1 MSNPNNKP
9 AFNNDGNV
17 KKNNNKGR
25 GGNNNN
31 NNNPR
36 NPPPA
41 GRGQQPNK
49 GFNNNATNGPSGKR
63 PNAPYKTDGNQPHQN
78 GNTPTF
84 DESNMNGVANGEV
97 KSPQPQSPMHQPQ
110 AQGSNRS
117 QPTLS
122 PHSQDFV
129 PSRTLSAPPDL
140 KEQMKGGMVY
150 TPFKTNYLQGEQAHN
165 YQYPEGAPIQFGQH
179 PMHPTQPLP
188 IHPHMAQPGP
198 VHQYTPPKGA
208 PLPIHPADMAAAK
221 KQPHLQPP
229 INAGPPPGQGPGPMQ
244 GPMGMVPPHY
254 PPHMRPPQMN
264 PVPPNNL
271 NPMAAPFM
279 PPANVYPPVVGYP
292 PQPYY
297 PMQPQVG
304 MPPMQVPGTPP
315 NNFAPARPKLP
326 TPPKKVI
333 RIWDPNTGEDL
344 NLADANKD
352 NANNAANNTTA
363 NPKTTTGAGNILPE
377 LGGAMQTPKEDK
389 PKPSESTKSPLMEV
403 PKETGLKPPIRHA
416 ITHKPEEKKSEPVKT
431 EDKKDE
437 TPAPSA
443 EIKKDEPK
451 KEVPKPVE
459 PKVEEPKK
467 EVPKEEVK
475 PKVEEPKKEEVKVE
489 EPKKDVTPKEEPKPV
504 ETKLVEP
511 VKIVEEPK
519 KSEDKTDNDDK
530 KDDEDNW
537 EKKDEEQ
544 LTKEIKEKKLDATMT
559 LPGAS
564 SNKKIYGRDFLLQFQ
579 SQFTDKPATLR
590 PDVLNVILGGSEGGS
605 GDKTPRGQD
614 RNWRGGQG
622 RGGNLARS
630 RDSLS
635 SSGTMGQTPKGDRKG
650 RGGRGGGSTT
660 PRGKKRPDLNA
671 SQEPKVK
678 DKSLWSRPEKATDEH
693 TELTRKVQSLLNKLT
708 LDKFEV
714 ISAKLLTIKVDTL
727 SNLRLVINLLYDKA
741 IIEPKF
747 CTMYA
752 ELCKKLSEHYA
763 QLYPEKDEDPERTLK
778 FSFRR
783 VLLTKCQTEFETKKQ
798 LPSLDDAKDPQQKL
812 ELEIEASKIRARNK
826 GNIKFIGELYKKR
839 MLTENIMHGCLKT
852 LLGNGSQG
860 QNEEDLEN
868 FCDLMSNIGG
878 QLDAIDKQKMTKD
891 YFDAMKVLAKSSN
904 IILRIRFALEAVMKL
919 RETGWKSRVDNTP
932 KTIKQVHEEAA
943 QKEREQLAR
952 ERETDRQRRNVGK
965 TKRPSATGGWAEVTG
980 SGSTSTGRG
989 KAPAPAPILREGIGR
1004 GSPVVPRAADKTKT
1018 APPQSSGKNIFS
1030 ALADSGEAR
1039 EKPRYDDEDEYSGEE
1054 EVPKYQIKKR
1064 PAAVAPPPES
1074 DEEDEEDEGEEGER
1088 PKRYQPTRVASS
1100 APPPEDEEDEEDDEE
1115 SLVRGRG
1122 QYSNSEDE
1130 DESYDEEQG
1139 GDLEST
1145 LDNTL
1150 RDFIDDPNDIEAVV
1164 RDLKPLARDDRAR
1177 NDMLDKMVLIAIE
1190 GAEVNA
1196 TRVTEVLAATHRAA
1210 LFETEQITEAFN
1222 RVVDQLGDLAL
1233 DLPKATTLLPVILA
1247 RGLADGWLNKSSLG
1261 QRINQLSS
1269 QEESDLHL
1277 IERFV
1282 GDIARQLV
1290 ALKGAQEALKMFNDT
1305 QIKVSQVLEQNSPE
1319 AVSKF
1324 YQSAGLPVT
1333 APAAAAP
1340 APAPKKKKNEYKEVA
1355 AQFKKESKPSAIQ
1368 NFIKAQS
1375 PEVKEDPDFV
1385 SKLVDC
1391 VLALCDQQNS
1401 LSHQSFDQKTFN
1413 KFKSTFTNYKDLMLQ
1428 LLGRDNVQLAV
1439 LQQIQTFVSKN
1450 SYPAAFVAAIFEL
1463 LFQHRLASAPAFN
1476 TWAKSADA
1484 DTLAELNKADWFKKI
1499 VA

>member
-1 MSNPNNKP
+1 
-9 AFNNDGNV
+9 
-17 KKNNNKGR
+17 
-25 GGNNNN
+25 
-31 NNNPR
+31 
-36 NPPPA
+36 
-41 GRGQQPNK
+41 
-49 GFNNNATNGPSGKR
+49 
-63 PNAPYKTDGNQPHQN
+63 
-78 GNTPTF
+78 
-84 DESNMNGVANGEV
+84 MNGVANGEV

-110 AQGSNRS
+110 AQGSNRA

-140 KEQMKGGMVY
+140 KEQMKYGMVY
-150 TPFKTNYLQGEQAHN
+150 TPFKTNYLQEQPHN
-165 YQYPEGAPIQFGQH
+165 YQHPEGAPIQFGAQH
-179 PMHPTQPLP
+179 PVHPATQPLP
-188 IHPHMAQPGP
+188 IHPHMPQPGP
-198 VHQYTPPKGA
+198 VQGYTPPKNA

-229 INAGPPPGQGPGPMQ
+229 INAGPPPGQGPGHMPQ

-254 PPHMRPPQMN
+254 PPHMRPQGMN
-264 PVPPNNL
+264 PVPPNNQHGL
-271 NPMAAPFM
+271 NPMSTPFM
-279 PPANVYPPVVGYP
+279 PPANVYSPVVGYP

-304 MPPMQVPGTPP
+304 MPTMPVPGTPP
-315 NNFAPARPKLP
+315 NNFAARPKIP

-344 NLADANKD
+344 KLNDEQNAA
-352 NANNAANNTTA
+352 NANNNAASNTTA

-389 PKPSESTKSPLMEV
+389 PKPAESTKSPLMEV
-403 PKETGLKPPIRHA
+403 PKETGLKPPIGHA
-416 ITHKPEEKKSEPVKT
+416 ITHKPEEKKSEPVKI
-431 EDKKDE
+431 EEPKKEE
-437 TPAPSA
+437 TPAQP
-443 EIKKDEPK
+443 EVKKEEPK

-459 PKVEEPKK
+459 EPK
-467 EVPKEEVK
+467 KEEVK
-475 PKVEEPKKEEVKVE
+475 PKVEEPKKEEPKVE
-489 EPKKDVTPKEEPKPV
+489 EPKKDVPPKEEPKKEEPKPV
-504 ETKLVEP
+504 EHKLIEP
-511 VKIVEEPK
+511 VKIEEPK
-519 KSEDKTDNDDK
+519 KTEDKALSES

-544 LTKEIKEKKLDATMT
+544 LAKEIKEKKVDTTMT

-590 PDVLNVILGGSEGGS
+590 PDVLNVILGGGEGG

-614 RNWRGGQG
+614 RNWRGGNQG

-635 SSGTMGQTPKGDRKG
+635 SSGTIGQTPKGDRKG
-650 RGGRGGGSTT
+650 RGGRGGATT

-678 DKSLWSRPEKATDEH
+678 DKSLWSRPEKATDEE

-714 ISAKLLTIKVDTL
+714 ISNKLLLIKVDTL
-727 SNLRLVINLLYDKA
+727 TNLRLIINLLYDKA

-763 QLYPEKDEDPERTLK
+763 QLYPEKDEDPEKTLK

-839 MLTENIMHGCLKT
+839 MLTESIMHGCLKT

-860 QNEEDLEN
+860 QSEESKSSEEDLEN

-878 QLDAIDKQKMTKD
+878 QLDAIDNKKMSKD
-891 YFDAMKVLAKSSN
+891 YFEPMRVLAKSPN
-904 IILRIRFALEAVMKL
+904 IIIRIRFAIEAVMKL
-919 RETGWKSRVDNTP
+919 RETGWKSKVDNTP

-943 QKEREQLAR
+943 QKERDQIAR
-952 ERETDRQRRNVGK
+952 EREVDRQRRNVGK
-965 TKRPSATGGWAEVTG
+965 TKRPSASGGWAEVASS
-980 SGSTSTGRG
+980 SGTATGRG
-989 KAPAPAPILREGIGR
+989 KAPVAPAPLLREGIGR
-1004 GSPVVPRAADKTKT
+1004 GSPVVPRAADKNKS

-1039 EKPRYDDEDEYSGEE
+1039 EKPRYEEDDEYSEE

-1074 DEEDEEDEGEEGER
+1074 DEEDEEDDEEA

-1100 APPPEDEEDEEDDEE
+1100 APPPDDEEDEEDEED
-1115 SLVRGRG
+1115 LARGRG

-1130 DESYDEEQG
+1130 DEEYDEEHG

-1150 RDFIDDPNDIEAVV
+1150 RDFIDDPSDLESVV

-1177 NDMLDKMVLIAIE
+1177 NDMLDKIVLIAIE
-1190 GAEVNA
+1190 GAEVTT
-1196 TRVTEVLAATHRAA
+1196 TRMTEVLAATHRAG
-1210 LFETEQITEAFN
+1210 LFDVDQITEAFN

-1247 RGLADGWLNKSSLG
+1247 RGMTDGWLNKSSLG

-1277 IERFV
+1277 IERFI

-1290 ALKGAQEALKMFNDT
+1290 ALKGAQDALKMFNDT
-1305 QIKVSQVLEQNSPE
+1305 QIKVSQVLEQNTAE

-1324 YQSAGLPVT
+1324 YQSAGLPVNT
-1333 APAAAAP
+1333 ATAAPAP

-1368 NFIKAQS
+1368 TFIKSQS
-1375 PEVKEDPDFV
+1375 PEVTQDPDFV

-1428 LLGRDNVQLAV
+1428 LLGRENVQLAV

-1450 SYPAAFVAAIFEL
+1450 SYPAAFITAIFEL